1 MTPRV
6 KLKGFLVAGSA
17 LFAILIAFG
26 AERSWAQLPT
36 GAITPAQVDRIVAGI
51 QILRELKFKSKVPI
65 SYLTPDQTAV
75 RIKAEIEREKLKGSL
90 ALESKAGAM
99 LGLYPPNLDLAEVGI
114 GMLKREIAGF
124 YDLRKKDLV
133 IVESPLAKGASITR
147 VQKLETVNVIAHEL
161 THGLQDQNF
170 NIGTSLEQAKNDD
183 DRSVALSAVV
193 EGDATLAGFAFIAG
207 RMDDEV
213 LNVFVK
219 HIPDMEKEFAEKTR
233 DVPLGVRE
241 PFIFQYMYGARFV
254 AEAYHRNGWRG
265 VDALYAHP
273 PQTTQQ
279 IMNPWMYFDRSTPR
293 PEVHLAGYENV
304 LAGWKQAEV
313 STFGELLLRVL
324 IQSTLGK
331 DSAYVALANAWG
343 GDSAVILVKGESITI
358 LWMVAF
364 TNDESAAT
372 FADAYGNALNK
383 INGAHT
389 AHRIVRNGRE
399 VFVIAGDGAIR
410 SQEFLPA
417 VWKQSTVTSAPLAR

>member
-1 MTPRV
+1 MTPRT
-6 KLKGFLVAGSA
+6 KLKSLAGSV
-17 LFAILIAFG
+17 LLAILIAFG
-26 AERSWAQLPT
+26 AVRSWATLPSS
-36 GAITPAQVDRIVAGI
+36 AITPAQVDRIVAGI

-65 SYLTPDQTAV
+65 SYLNPDQTAV
-75 RIKAEIEREKLKGSL
+75 RIKADIAREKLNGTL
-90 ALESKAGAM
+90 VLEAKAGAM
-99 LGLYPPNLDLAEVGI
+99 LGLYPPNFDLAGVAV
-114 GMLKREIAGF
+114 GMLKRELGGF
-124 YDLRKKDLV
+124 YDLHKKDLV
-133 IVESPLAKGASITR
+133 IVESPLAKGANITR
-147 VQKLETVNVIAHEL
+147 VQKIETVDVIAHEL

-170 NIGTSLEQAKNDD
+170 NISATLEKAKNDD
-183 DRSVALSAVV
+183 DRSVAMSAVV
-193 EGDATLAGFAFIAG
+193 EGDATLAAFGFIAG

-233 DVPLGVRE
+233 DVPLSVRE

-254 AEAYHRNGWRG
+254 AEAYHRNGWSG

-273 PQTTQQ
+273 PQTSQQ
-279 IMNPWMYFDRSTPR
+279 IMNPWMYFDRNTPR
-293 PEVHLAGYENV
+293 PEVHLAGYESS

-343 GDSAVILVKGESITI
+343 GDSAVILVKAESVTI

-364 TNDESAAT
+364 TNEESAAT
-372 FADAYGNALNK
+372 FADAYGNALDK
-383 INGAHT
+383 IDGAHT
-389 AHRIVRNGRE
+389 AHRIVRNGLE
-399 VFVIAGDGAIR
+399 VFVMAGDGAIR

-417 VWKQSTVTSAPLAR
+417 VWKKSTVTEAP